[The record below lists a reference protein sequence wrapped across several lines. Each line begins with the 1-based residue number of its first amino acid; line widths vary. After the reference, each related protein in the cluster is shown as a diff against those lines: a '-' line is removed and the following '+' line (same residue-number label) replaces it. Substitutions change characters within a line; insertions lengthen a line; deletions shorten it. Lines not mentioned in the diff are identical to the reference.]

1 MTYKEI
7 MEYSSKLSNFMYQC
21 KKCGRKELIRAGEK
35 KTLCTHCG
43 NYIFKTAKDEFDYRM
58 KKEIKYEKDKI

>member
-1 MTYKEI
+1 
-7 MEYSSKLSNFMYQC
+7 MYQC